1 MKKKDELLK
10 ECLEIMKRPSIEKWY
25 NQNLK
30 GKPQCNT
37 INSLIVGIITD
48 KISTKE
54 ALALALVIGIQWN
67 EKFEGVP

>member
-10 ECLEIMKRPSIEKWY
+10 ELLEIMKRPNVEQWY
-25 NQNLK
+25 NKNLK

-54 ALALALVIGIQWN
+54 ALTLALVTGIQWN
-67 EKFEGVP
+67 VKFEGVP